1 MFELPP
7 RNQPTPPTPPQ
18 STSTTLPT
26 TSSTN
31 PTMSKPPK
39 PPNLPIVG
47 TQTLSTT
54 SVTTNLAR
62 TPSTTMTGV
71 TVPPEVWAQMQ
82 QLLAAF
88 APLALT
94 TPTITATGPLAPSTA
109 PSIAGSDPLPSPAPL
124 SSSFPPTTPS
134 NRLTQSN
141 SSSEFPGI
149 NDFASLLSP
158 EIDEDHL
165 PNEVA
170 GSSDVENTNELAN
183 PALVHS

>member
-1 MFELPP
+1 
-7 RNQPTPPTPPQ
+7 
-18 STSTTLPT
+18 
-26 TSSTN
+26 
-31 PTMSKPPK
+31 MSKPPK

-71 TVPPEVWAQMQ
+71 TVPPK
-82 QLLAAF
+82 
-88 APLALT
+88 
-94 TPTITATGPLAPSTA
+94 
-109 PSIAGSDPLPSPAPL
+109 
-124 SSSFPPTTPS
+124 
-134 NRLTQSN
+134 
-141 SSSEFPGI
+141 FPGI

>member
-1 MFELPP
+1 
-7 RNQPTPPTPPQ
+7 
-18 STSTTLPT
+18 
-26 TSSTN
+26 
-31 PTMSKPPK
+31 MSKPPK